1 MNSIVKFQG
10 QNQWSVKS
18 GKKIN
23 IDTEMNIEWIS
34 LLVSAIGSEQNNW
47 DYTIEFRD
55 GFSEDFSISLPY
67 PNPSFGKP
75 VSLSIEAIKG
85 QHIVTNVYS
94 ILGHKVWSSS
104 KTYMDSEINRLFW
117 NGINKNG
124 GKVSSGVYFIEI
136 SGEEKTFKNK
146 IVYLKEEP

>member
-47 DYTIEFRD
+47 DYTIEFR
-55 GFSEDFSISLPY
+55 GMDF
-67 PNPSFGKP
+67 
-75 VSLSIEAIKG
+75 
-85 QHIVTNVYS
+85 Q
-94 ILGHKVWSSS
+94 
-104 KTYMDSEINRLFW
+104 
-117 NGINKNG
+117 
-124 GKVSSGVYFIEI
+124 
-136 SGEEKTFKNK
+136 K
-146 IVYLKEEP
+146 IFP